1 MLENTAE
8 AYYKDYNLSR
18 VDVLLVQQD
27 LKDVVNLT
35 ELLID
40 AGVDD
45 TKIHN
50 ACNYSALEHYL
61 SIGEVTHIVIDAH
74 LYNYSMS
81 SLINEYNDGQI
92 EVYVNNFENMPKTIR
107 LMTDKLIQYLPQNT
121 SSFEINRMFSQKKFE
136 KVTYIGARKKF

>member
-1 MLENTAE
+1 MIENTVE

-27 LKDVVNLT
+27 LKDVVALT

-40 AGVDD
+40 AGVND

-50 ACNYSALEHYL
+50 ACNYSSIEHYL
-61 SIGEVTHIVIDAH
+61 SADEVTHIVIDAH
-74 LYNYSMS
+74 LYNYSIS
-81 SLINEYNDGQI
+81 SLINEYTDGQV

-107 LMTDKLIQYLPQNT
+107 LMTDKNLQYLPENT
-121 SSFEINRMFSQKKFE
+121 TSFELNRMFSEKKVE
-136 KVTYIGARKKF
+136 KITYINKRF